1 MKARQGN
8 TPRSLERLDA
18 ERKRLGIT
26 LQAVADE
33 AAKTS
38 ARGRCGVPTVSRV
51 LHGHAKSV
59 NVVTT
64 LKRLIAEAKL
74 LESVEVA

>member
-1 MKARQGN
+1 MKARQGKPSG
-8 TPRSLERLDA
+8 TTLLRLDA

-51 LHGHAKSV
+51 LHGHAKST

-64 LKRLIAEAKL
+64 LRRLIAEARA
-74 LESVEVA
+74 VQAA